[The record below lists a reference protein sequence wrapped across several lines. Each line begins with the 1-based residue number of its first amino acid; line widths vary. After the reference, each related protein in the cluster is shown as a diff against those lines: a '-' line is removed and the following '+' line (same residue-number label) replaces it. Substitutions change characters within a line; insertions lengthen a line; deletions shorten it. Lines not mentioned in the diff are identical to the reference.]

1 MHETGIVRD
10 LVRRA
15 EAIAM
20 ANGAARVRVV
30 RVRLGALT
38 QISPTH
44 FRDHFADDAAGTLCE
59 GAVLD
64 IAEGTDPADPQAL
77 DVVLESVD
85 LED

>member
-10 LVRRA
+10 VVRRA
-15 EAIAM
+15 EAIAL
-20 ANGAARVRVV
+20 ANGAHRVSLV

-38 QISPTH
+38 QISPDH
-44 FRDHFADDAAGTLCE
+44 FREHFIADAAGTLCA
-59 GAVLD
+59 GAALE
-64 IAEGTDPADPQAL
+64 IATGHDPQDPQAL